1 MARSIQ
7 TIEKNITDTL
17 KVSFKLSTSKAA
29 EWKTWVH
36 CIASAIY
43 LFELILDAFKTE
55 MDKQA
60 ETMYTGSLTWYNDIC
75 YKFQYGYELIYN
87 ENTGRYGYS
96 VIDETA
102 QIIKIA
108 TVSAINGTLVFKV
121 ATMDADGNII
131 PLSDIQ
137 LIGFRNFLDVM
148 AFAGTKISVIST
160 NPDSVVYELIVYYD
174 PATPLNKLENDLS
187 ESLNNYKISQ
197 KFGGV
202 IYRHKFIEA
211 ITRTKGVI
219 TAKVNALKRKGA
231 IESVYIDI
239 DTRAELYAG
248 YFDYSPDCVIN
259 YININEL

>member
-1 MARSIQ
+1 MVRSIQ

-17 KVSFKLSTSKAA
+17 KVNFKVSTSKVA
-29 EWKTWVH
+29 EWKIWVH

-43 LFELILDAFKTE
+43 VFELILDTFKTE

-75 YKFQYGYELIYN
+75 YKFQYGYELVYN
-87 ENTGRYGYS
+87 EQTARYGYNT
-96 VIDETA
+96 IDETA

-121 ATMDADGNII
+121 ATMDADGNIV

-137 LIGFRNFLDVM
+137 LISFRNFLDVM
-148 AFAGTKISVIST
+148 AFAGTKISIIST
-160 NPDSVVYELIVYYD
+160 NPDSVLYNVTVYYD
-174 PATPLNKLENDLS
+174 PVSPLDTLKSELS
-187 ESLNNYKISQ
+187 ESLNNYRVSQ

-202 IYRHKFIEA
+202 IYEHKFIEA
-211 ITRTKGVI
+211 ITQTKGVV
-219 TAKVNALKRKGA
+219 TTKVNSLKRKGS

-248 YFDYSPDCVIN
+248 YFDYSPDCIVN
-259 YININEL
+259 FVNINEL